1 MMPASSS
8 ASKKVL
14 VKSFGCQMNVYDSA
28 RMVDILAP
36 HGFTETTELE
46 NADLVIL
53 NTCHIRERASE
64 KIFSELGK
72 LREMKLE
79 RNQSG
84 GELVLAVAGCVAQA
98 EGDEIF
104 RRQKAVDLVV
114 GPQSYHRLPS
124 LVEGLKKKR
133 RQIDTE
139 FPLED
144 KFLSLTPPTPEKIR
158 SRGVSAFVTIQEGCD
173 KFCTFC
179 VVPYTRG
186 SETSRSVAQVLE
198 EVEHLAAHGVREIVL
213 LGQNV
218 NDYHGVDDG
227 GSSVTLAALI
237 SKVAQ
242 VHGILRIRY
251 MTSHPLDMHADLI
264 SAHATNPT
272 LMPLVHLPVQSGS
285 DRILDAM
292 NRRHTAEDYRK
303 VISLIR
309 EAQPDAAFSSDF
321 IVGFPGETDD
331 DFEDT
336 LSLIRDVGF
345 ASAYSFKYSARPGTP
360 AAVMALQ
367 VPEDIKVE
375 RLHRLQT
382 LIELQRHEFNQTMM
396 GRILDVLIE
405 RAGRRDDQ
413 IVGKTKYSQSVHVSG
428 PLSLVGQIAQVQIT
442 EVGTNSLSGIIVAQE
457 K

>member
-321 IVGFPGETDD
+321 IVVRSFIHFHFDFDRSPFSQYVVFPTVTGERGLKL
-331 DFEDT
+331 FY
-336 LSLIRDVGF
+336 LLF
-345 ASAYSFKYSARPGTP
+345 P
-360 AAVMALQ
+360 
-367 VPEDIKVE
+367 
-375 RLHRLQT
+375 
-382 LIELQRHEFNQTMM
+382 
-396 GRILDVLIE
+396 
-405 RAGRRDDQ
+405 
-413 IVGKTKYSQSVHVSG
+413 
-428 PLSLVGQIAQVQIT
+428 
-442 EVGTNSLSGIIVAQE
+442 
-457 K
+457 